1 MRPGWEGTG
10 ESPRRQLVVREARGW
25 LAGVREPVA
34 CIASKVLSLS
44 VPQPLPLYNGENNC
58 TCPLRS
64 PAQIKF
70 TGYGDNHESRVL
82 LLHLPG
88 ACTSS
93 AARTGSFLAHLFL
106 GTPIPG
112 QMAYPSSRSSRETD
126 MKVFTPGRTKGSRQ
140 RARPKSRPCGKKG
153 VGPGAQRGRAVSRG
167 WSRSRSRGPGGV
179 GVDGRS
185 VSNSSDLD
193 QTAGEVCHA
202 DRHRAGRRRITH
214 RACLRPLPCPLPGG
228 NVEGPGAPAGAR
240 RRSPAGNRSDPAA

>member
-10 ESPRRQLVVREARGW
+10 ESPRRQPVVREARGW

-70 TGYGDNHESRVL
+70 TGYGDNHESHVL
-82 LLHLPG
+82 LLHLPS

-106 GTPIPG
+106 GTQGTAGRWGTRPHGPAGKRTRKSSHRG
-112 QMAYPSSRSSRETD
+112 QPRA
-126 MKVFTPGRTKGSRQ
+126 PGRQPGRSPGLVGR
-140 RARPKSRPCGKKG
+140 RPWVPEPRGGGLSAGAGADPDP
-153 VGPGAQRGRAVSRG
+153 VGPR
-167 WSRSRSRGPGGV
+167 GV

-202 DRHRAGRRRITH
+202 DRPRAGRRRITH
-214 RACLRPLPCPLPGG
+214 RACFRPLPCPLPGG
-228 NVEGPGAPAGAR
+228 NVEGPGGPRG
-240 RRSPAGNRSDPAA
+240 SQAAVSCRQPF